1 MPTADLSIILRTEP
15 RPSDVP
21 AVRDI
26 VTSTG
31 FFSPEEIGVAV
42 ELLEDRLANG
52 SASHYAFLFADDD
65 QGRPLGFASFG
76 RIAGTVHSFDL
87 YWIAVRDDHRGSG
100 IGTRLL
106 AEAERLIA
114 REGGV
119 RVYAETS
126 SRDLYEP
133 TRQFYLA
140 RGYRVDAVQDDFYAL
155 GDAKVTL
162 VKAL

>member
-21 AVRDI
+21 MVRDI
-26 VTSTG
+26 VASAG
-31 FFSPEEIGVAV
+31 FFSTEEIGVAI
-42 ELLEDRLANG
+42 ELLEDRLENR
-52 SASHYAFLFADDD
+52 SASDYAFLFADDD
-65 QGRPLGFASFG
+65 RAQPLGFACFG

-87 YWIAVRDDHRGSG
+87 YWIAVHDDHRGGG
-100 IGTRLL
+100 IGSRLL

-114 REGGV
+114 SECGA
-119 RVYAETS
+119 RVYVETS

-140 RGYRVDAVQDDFYAL
+140 RGYRVDAVQDDFYAP

-162 VKAL
+162 VKTF